1 MSEKLAKIA
10 FLGIGSNLGN
20 KKRNIELAKS
30 KLEKN
35 NITITK
41 VSKNYE
47 TLSWPDKKKP
57 KFINIVLKIKT
68 SLSPYDLM
76 KECLL
81 IENELGRIR
90 NKKYEPRTC
99 DIDIIDYDGK
109 ILKNANHQNLTLPHP
124 KMHRR
129 NFVLLPLFEI
139 AKTWIHP
146 IKKVSIK
153 ELVTSLKTKD
163 LRTIKLT

>member
-1 MSEKLAKIA
+1 
-10 FLGIGSNLGN
+10 
-20 KKRNIELAKS
+20 
-30 KLEKN
+30 
-35 NITITK
+35 
-41 VSKNYE
+41 
-47 TLSWPDKKKP
+47 
-57 KFINIVLKIKT
+57 
-68 SLSPYDLM
+68 M

-109 ILKNANHQNLTLPHP
+109 IIRKANDQNLTLPHP

-146 IKKVSIK
+146 IKKVGIK
-153 ELVTSLKTKD
+153 ELVNSLETKD

>member
-41 VSKNYE
+41 VSKIMKLY
-47 TLSWPDKKKP
+47 LGQIKKKP

-68 SLSPYDLM
+68 SLFSIRSYERVSFD
-76 KECLL
+76 
-81 IENELGRIR
+81 IE
-90 NKKYEPRTC
+90 K
-99 DIDIIDYDGK
+99 
-109 ILKNANHQNLTLPHP
+109 
-124 KMHRR
+124 
-129 NFVLLPLFEI
+129 
-139 AKTWIHP
+139 
-146 IKKVSIK
+146 
-153 ELVTSLKTKD
+153 
-163 LRTIKLT
+163 